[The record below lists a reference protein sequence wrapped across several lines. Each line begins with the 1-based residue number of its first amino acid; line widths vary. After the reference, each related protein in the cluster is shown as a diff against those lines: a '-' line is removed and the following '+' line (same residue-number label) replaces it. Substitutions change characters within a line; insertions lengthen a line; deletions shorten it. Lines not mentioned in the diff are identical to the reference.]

1 MCNGK
6 YFMAVLSHIFVL
18 LLSWNTLD
26 LNASYITQRCFW
38 ISLQQLVGC
47 WFFLVVFYLFGWFC
61 LVLFCC
67 VLGFFVSVFLMWAT
81 ALLGYAESILFFSF
95 MSCPPPLCYTV
106 VNYSL
111 VIMEFAW
118 DVDTCFTVFYKAENI
133 NRREVILV
141 IRILEG
147 RSKFLNH

>member
-1 MCNGK
+1 MLLNK
-6 YFMAVLSHIFVL
+6 PSAVGGLLIFFGCFLFVWLVLFGFVL
-18 LLSWNTLD
+18 L
-26 LNASYITQRCFW
+26 RF
-38 ISLQQLVGC
+38 G
-47 WFFLVVFYLFGWFC
+47 FFCLFGF
-61 LVLFCC
+61 
-67 VLGFFVSVFLMWAT
+67 FLMWAT

-133 NRREVILV
+133 NRRKVILV